1 MRGREGVRYENGGTN
16 YVCAGGEMGKQGGV
30 VEQDASA
37 SARGR
42 EIESG
47 RGIRDA

>member
-1 MRGREGVRYENGGTN
+1 M
-16 YVCAGGEMGKQGGV
+16 CAGGEMGKQGGV

-42 EIESG
+42 EIERVAGGSG
-47 RGIRDA
+47 MHREGLGLRTAGKPRNG